1 MSAMNMK
8 RIIKTDTM
16 TEFLNMAKYGV
27 ASDTQILP
35 HNISIFEGSGTSLT
49 FRSIPRMFKYDFF
62 HNFFRRFLSFRI
74 ESYT

>member
-16 TEFLNMAKYGV
+16 TEFLNMV
-27 ASDTQILP
+27 LP
-35 HNISIFEGSGTSLT
+35 VMLKFSHTIFEGSGTSLT

-62 HNFFRRFLSFRI
+62 RLLSFRI
-74 ESYT
+74 DSFT

>member
-16 TEFLNMAKYGV
+16 TEFLNMV
-27 ASDTQILP
+27 LPVILKFS
-35 HNISIFEGSGTSLT
+35 HTIFEGSGTSLT

-62 HNFFRRFLSFRI
+62 RRFLSFRI